1 MSAYKQD
8 ERSRD
13 FGGAGW
19 RPDGAPRSRVPE
31 PVRTKASLF
40 SSINT
45 GLHSSRKVRLIAALA
60 LIALCGV
67 AVPVL
72 VNALTPKP
80 AQALAVASDL
90 PAGTVITQADLRTVN
105 ASGPTGATVPA
116 ADQASMIGQTVR
128 VEVPAGSLLTEA
140 DLGPFPPIGATV
152 VPVSVKPGQYPA
164 NLQTGDQVAVFPVS
178 TSSTSQAGTAAHA
191 AATGTVT
198 QISPVASDG
207 AGQVVV
213 DLEVATASAA
223 VIAQAPAVVLVGLDS
238 RGDAP

>member
-8 ERSRD
+8 EEQH
-13 FGGAGW
+13 GLGEAGW
-19 RPDGAPRSRVPE
+19 RPDAAPRRTPE
-31 PVRTKASLF
+31 PVRAKRSLF
-40 SSINT
+40 ASINA

-60 LIALCGV
+60 LIAVCGA

-72 VNALTPKP
+72 VTTLTPKP
-80 AQALAVASDL
+80 AKGLEAVTDL
-90 PAGTVITQADLRTVN
+90 PAGTMITPADLRQVDAT
-105 ASGPTGATVPA
+105 GPTGAIVPG
-116 ADQASMIGQTVR
+116 ADQAAMTGQTVR
-128 VEVPAGSLLTEA
+128 VEVPAGALLNQA

-178 TSSTSQAGTAAHA
+178 SSSTSQAATAAHA

-207 AGQVVV
+207 AGQVVI

-223 VIAQAPAVVLVGLDS
+223 VVAQAPAVVLVGLDA
-238 RGDAP
+238 RGDTP

>member
-8 ERSRD
+8 EKHRD

-19 RPDGAPRSRVPE
+19 RPDAAPRRMPE
-31 PVRTKASLF
+31 PVRARRSLF
-40 SSINT
+40 ASINT

-60 LIALCGV
+60 LIAVCGA

-72 VNALTPKP
+72 VETLTPKP
-80 AQALAVASDL
+80 SKVLEAVADL
-90 PAGTVITQADLRTVN
+90 PAGTVITPADLRPVSAT
-105 ASGPTGATVPA
+105 GPLGSTVPA
-116 ADQASMIGQTVR
+116 ADQAATTGQTVR
-128 VEVPAGSLLTEA
+128 VEVPAGALLNQA

-164 NLQTGDQVAVFPVS
+164 NLQTGQQVAVFPVS
-178 TSSTSQAGTAAHA
+178 SSSTSQTATAAHA

-198 QISPVASDG
+198 QIAPVASDG
-207 AGQVVV
+207 AGQVVI
-213 DLEVATASAA
+213 DLEVPTASAA

>member
-8 ERSRD
+8 EQRRE

-19 RPDGAPRSRVPE
+19 RPDGAPRRTSE
-31 PVRTKASLF
+31 PVRAKRSLF
-40 SSINT
+40 ASIST
-45 GLHSSRKVRLIAALA
+45 GLHSSRRVRLFAALA
-60 LIALCGV
+60 LIAVCGL

-80 AQALAVASDL
+80 AQALAAASDL

-105 ASGPTGATVPA
+105 ATGPTGATVPA
-116 ADQASMIGQTVR
+116 ADQASLIGQTVR

-152 VPVSVKPGQYPA
+152 VPVSVKPGQYPT

-178 TSSTSQAGTAAHA
+178 TSSTSQQGTAAHA

-207 AGQVVV
+207 AGQVVI
-213 DLEVATASAA
+213 DLELPNATAA
-223 VIAQAPAVVLVGLDS
+223 VVAQAPAVVLVGLDA